1 MDKTRRSKTINL
13 KTLRESARVPTLLYH
28 FLVILIIYGT
38 ITPVLM
44 VIMYGIG
51 SDGNQTNTYYISRAL
66 SYLKNSL
73 MLSLPVT
80 LIATCFATIL
90 SITLWRLDF
99 KGRQFGRIMAF
110 APLLNPPFV
119 GSISFI
125 MLFGK
130 RGLITHELLGLT
142 VSPFGYWGV
151 FVMQVIGLTT
161 LGYLFIST
169 GVQSMQTIY
178 EEAART
184 SGASEF
190 YILRTVT
197 LPVLKPEILGGM
209 LLIFLASMADFGTPL
224 IIGGPFQTLSS
235 DLYIQITGLYD
246 MKGASIA
253 GAFLLLPCLI
263 AFVGQR
269 KIVKMRKYISKDL
282 QKYGLIYPKVH
293 PLVRFL
299 LISFCLLFQGVIV
312 LKYGF
317 IIIGAFTRNWG
328 HDYTFTLQHFVA
340 VLNKEWAPFGNSIK
354 LSLGVA
360 FMSALLGIITAYLVH
375 HGKRRGVKWLEMMG
389 TLPAAVPG
397 ILFGIG
403 YLVTF
408 KYPLFGIGR
417 GFWLSGPK
425 LVLLGTGGIIYII
438 CIFRYMNVGLRAGL
452 NVLEHQDP
460 SIEDA
465 AHTLGASKLRTL
477 YTVSGP
483 LLLPGFRIAFV
494 KNFTSTMTTLG
505 AIIFLLLPSNKVAV
519 QQIFQIITSS
529 EIGIAAAMSLS
540 LSLLMGVMLLLFHGI
555 IKRKKLFER
564 LRGEKNENRV

>member
-1 MDKTRRSKTINL
+1 MVKTRRTI
-13 KTLRESARVPTLLYH
+13 KRMKESAFMPAFLYH
-28 FLVILIIYGT
+28 ILILVTIYGAFLPVMAVILYGAGSEGKEPDIYYF
-38 ITPVLM
+38 L
-44 VIMYGIG
+44 
-51 SDGNQTNTYYISRAL
+51 RAL
-66 SYLKNSL
+66 DYLKSSL
-73 MLSLPVT
+73 GLSIPVT
-80 LIATCFATIL
+80 IVATGIATLL
-90 SITLWRLDF
+90 SITLWRF
-99 KGRQFGRIMAF
+99 KFRGRGFFRVMAL

-130 RGLITHELLGLT
+130 RGLITHDLLGLT

-161 LGYLFIST
+161 LGYLFISS
-169 GVQSMQTIY
+169 GVRNMQTIY

-184 SGASEF
+184 SGASEWRIF
-190 YILRTVT
+190 TTVT

-246 MKGASIA
+246 MKGASIS
-253 GAFLLLPCLI
+253 GAVLLLPCLI
-263 AFVGQR
+263 AFLFQR
-269 KIVKMRKYISKDL
+269 RILKMKKYFSKDI
-282 QKYGLIYPKVH
+282 QKYALLYPNVKPYVRYGLIG
-293 PLVRFL
+293 
-299 LISFCLLFQGVIV
+299 FCMLFQGVLL

-317 IIIGAFTRNWG
+317 IVIGAFTKNWG
-328 HDYTFTLQHFVA
+328 HDYTLTLQHFISVSDR
-340 VLNKEWAPFGNSIK
+340 EWTPFINSIK
-354 LSLGVA
+354 LALGV
-360 FMSALLGIITAYLVH
+360 SLIGALLGNLTAYVIH
-375 HGKRRGVKWLEMMG
+375 RNKHRSVKLLELMG

-408 KYPLFGIGR
+408 KYPLFGAGR
-417 GFWLSGPK
+417 FYWESGPRV
-425 LVLLGTGGIIYII
+425 VLLGTGVIIYII
-438 CIFRYMNVGLRAGL
+438 CIFRYMNVGLRAGMSL
-452 NVLEHQDP
+452 LEHQDP
-460 SIEDA
+460 SIELA
-465 AHTLGASKLRTL
+465 AYTLGAGRLRTL
-477 YTVSGP
+477 LTVNLP
-483 LLLPGFRIAFV
+483 LLAPAFKIAFI

-540 LSLLMGVMLLLFHGI
+540 LSFLMGILLFCFHLASVGTGYLNALRRK
-555 IKRKKLFER
+555 IK
-564 LRGEKNENRV
+564 